1 MLDLLLNTSIFLQLD
16 GPHGDQYDV
25 AKANYYQLAGPS
37 LSDFLNNPV
46 AQPVLPPLHT
56 SSTRPAGAGAPLKR
70 CLSEIDGA
78 DAKNVDKKIR
88 PNRLRP
94 AAAEGLELTNTTNIT
109 KRRGTTTPAITN
121 DSKSGVKCLHSGKQE
136 PHVTKTCNST
146 CTCNNKPNASKNA
159 TVVQRDLRTL
169 GEIIFVRSRM
179 FYSKPAYNGRG
190 EVEFGLR
197 HIRVFFSFFSFFSFS
212 PHPLFCFSRLAA
224 RYHVHFVTPSTT

>member
-1 MLDLLLNTSIFLQLD
+1 MR
-16 GPHGDQYDV
+16 
-25 AKANYYQLAGPS
+25 YQDCNLFSLILGPS

-70 CLSEIDGA
+70 CLSEIEGA
-78 DAKNVDKKIR
+78 GAKNIDKKIR

-94 AAAEGLELTNTTNIT
+94 AAAESLKLTNTTNIT
-109 KRRGTTTPAITN
+109 NHSGTTTPAITN
-121 DSKSGVKCLHSGKQE
+121 DKSGVKRLHSGKQE
-136 PHVTKTCNST
+136 PHVAKTCNN
-146 CTCNNKPNASKNA
+146 TCNNKPGASKNA
-159 TVVQRDLRTL
+159 TVVQRDLRTP

-197 HIRVFFSFFSFFSFS
+197 HIRVFLSSFFSFYSFS
-212 PHPLFCFSRLAA
+212 PHPLFCFFCLAA
-224 RYHVHFVTPSTT
+224 RYHVHFVTHPTT

>member
-46 AQPVLPPLHT
+46 AQPVPPLHT

-70 CLSEIDGA
+70 CLSEIEGA
-78 DAKNVDKKIR
+78 GAKNIDKKIR

-94 AAAEGLELTNTTNIT
+94 AAAEGLKLTNTTNIT
-109 KRRGTTTPAITN
+109 NRSGTTTPAITN
-121 DSKSGVKCLHSGKQE
+121 DKGGVKRLHS
-136 PHVTKTCNST
+136 
-146 CTCNNKPNASKNA
+146 A
-159 TVVQRDLRTL
+159 VVQRDLRTP

-190 EVEFGLR
+190 EVQFGLR
-197 HIRVFFSFFSFFSFS
+197 HIHVLNRYPDPSVNSHTVQILKYIFPRQFNLHNAFTSIVDRRETVQ
-212 PHPLFCFSRLAA
+212 PLKDYTMREKEIAA
-224 RYHVHFVTPSTT
+224 VAALSAL